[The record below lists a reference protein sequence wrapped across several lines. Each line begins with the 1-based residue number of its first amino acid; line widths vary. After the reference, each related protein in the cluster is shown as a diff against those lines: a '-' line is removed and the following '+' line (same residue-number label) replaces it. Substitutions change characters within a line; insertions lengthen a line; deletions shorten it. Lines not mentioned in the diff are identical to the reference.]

1 MKYSSFKNLSTAALL
16 LSVMAT
22 TAEAQVV
29 IFSENFDG
37 GSLTTP
43 GAQLGSYTYGDT
55 TSFATFVFSGTGVGG
70 SGGWETVNNAATGS
84 LGYSGVGA
92 AFQDGQAT
100 GNTSANL
107 SDYTLSFDIR
117 GSAGSFNIKV
127 QDWTLPDFQG
137 TGPAWLDT
145 APPVGYGNDLS
156 FNSSSFTHYSLN
168 LGTSPVWNNN
178 TGLLMTGGTLQIIFQ
193 LDNGGPT
200 PYSATMDIDNLKL
213 TMVPE
218 PSALTLCTMGA
229 VGGLAMLRR
238 RKA

>member
-1 MKYSSFKNLSTAALL
+1 MKCPSFKILSTATFL
-16 LSVMAT
+16 LSVIAT

-29 IFSENFDG
+29 IINENFDG
-37 GSLTTP
+37 GSLATP

-55 TSFATFVFSGTGVGG
+55 TSFLTVVIPGKGVGG
-70 SGGWETVNNAATGS
+70 SGGWETVNNAASGS

-127 QDWTLPDFQG
+127 QDWTLPNFQG
-137 TGPAWLDT
+137 TGPTWLDT
-145 APPVGYGNDLS
+145 APSIGYGDDLT

-168 LGTSPVWNNN
+168 LGTSPVWHYNN
-178 TGLLMTGGTLQIIFQ
+178 GLLMTGGTLQIIFQ
-193 LDNGGPT
+193 LDNGGAT
-200 PYSATMDIDNLKL
+200 PYSTTMDIDNLKL

-218 PSALTLCTMGA
+218 PSTLALGAMGV
-229 VGGLAMLRR
+229 VGGLAMFRL